1 MAAPVVLVH
10 GLRTSA
16 TMWRYQVEHLTA
28 LGIPVRTVDLPGHG
42 TRVGERFT
50 LDGALAAID
59 EAVRG
64 AVEDTGEPAFLVGFS
79 LGGYLSVRYAA
90 TADVP
95 IRGLLAASCG
105 TTPARA
111 VLEPYRLAANL
122 IHRLP
127 DRGAAMNEF
136 FVRAFIPSPG
146 ADDVLAGGAALDV
159 MDDVLRALR
168 GLGPTASVRRIT
180 VPIWFVNG
188 QFDHFRLQER
198 RFLRAA
204 RDARLVHI
212 RGANHMVSVTR
223 PIEFTEVLMRALRE
237 TGVAV
242 PPPTALADSEHTPAP
257 PESAETR
264 TETA

>member
-1 MAAPVVLVH
+1 MPAPVVLVH

-16 TMWRYQVEHLTA
+16 TMWRHQVERLTE
-28 LGIPVRTVDLPGHG
+28 LGIPVRTVELPGHG
-42 TRVGERFT
+42 TRIAERFT

-59 EAVRG
+59 EAVRESAAEQG
-64 AVEDTGEPAFLVGFS
+64 APAFLVGFS
-79 LGGYLSVRYAA
+79 LGGYLSLRYAGA
-90 TADVP
+90 AEARPP
-95 IRGLLAASCG
+95 IRGLVAASCG
-105 TTPARA
+105 TSPAAA

-127 DRGAAMNEF
+127 DRGARINEF

-159 MDDVLRALR
+159 MDDVLRSLR
-168 GLGPTASVRRIT
+168 GLSPRASVGRIA

-198 RFLRAA
+198 RFVRAA
-204 RDARLVHI
+204 QDARLIHI

-223 PIEFTEVLMRALRE
+223 PTEFTEVLLRALRE
-237 TGVAV
+237 TGAGV
-242 PPPTALADSEHTPAP
+242 PPGATVRQP
-257 PESAETR
+257 R
-264 TETA
+264 ETA

>member
-1 MAAPVVLVH
+1 MPAPVVLVH

-16 TMWRYQVEHLTA
+16 TMWRYQVERLTT
-28 LGIPVRTVDLPGHG
+28 LGIPVRTVELPGHG
-42 TRVGERFT
+42 TRIGERFT
-50 LDGALAAID
+50 LEGALAAID
-59 EAVRG
+59 DAVREAADAQG
-64 AVEDTGEPAFLVGFS
+64 APAFLVGFS
-79 LGGYLSVRYAA
+79 LGGYLSLRYAGA
-90 TADVP
+90 VDARPP

-105 TTPARA
+105 TSPAVA

-127 DRGAAMNEF
+127 DRGARLNEF
-136 FVRAFIPSPG
+136 FVRAFIPRPG

-168 GLGPTASVRRIT
+168 GLAPTASVRRIT

-198 RFLRAA
+198 RFVRAA

-212 RGANHMVSVTR
+212 PGANHMVSVTR
-223 PIEFTEVLMRALRE
+223 PAEFTDVLLRALAE
-237 TGVAV
+237 TGGAV
-242 PPPTALADSEHTPAP
+242 PPRPSAP
-257 PESAETR
+257 QGHP
-264 TETA
+264 